1 MITENKMKIVVVSTG
16 RARCTLLAKYLHI
29 SHDNLEYCGE
39 FYNSKQKNLEKLE
52 KLEKFEVTPAK
63 IGGRF
68 LTVPDSLKIDLV
80 ESTNALFDKENFLVK
95 LMALSLDFDKNQDP
109 SVFRLAEYDQIHF
122 IERHDFFEQCCS
134 WEVSR
139 KEQIF
144 HLTNDPKR
152 EKEFNNIRKRK
163 YKLSASQI
171 NHAANF
177 VDLYLKLKKY
187 AVDNHIPHTVHTFE
201 SAKQFDKTQNELVDS
216 NLNYSELISNYHLKE
231 EVNKLFNKYFSYDDM
246 TSDPEAFNTAI
257 SKVEGLRSLQ
267 SFADKMAAKW
277 NK

>member
-1 MITENKMKIVVVSTG
+1 MKIVVVSTG

-29 SHDNLEYCGE
+29 SHDDLEFCGE
-39 FYNSKQKNLEKLE
+39 FYNAKQVELERE
-52 KLEKFEVTPAK
+52 IE
-63 IGGRF
+63 RF
-68 LTVPDSLKIDLV
+68 AVAPFSRKGLSLSNITAPTIDLV

-139 KEQIF
+139 KEQAF
-144 HLTNDPKR
+144 HLTTDAES

-163 YKLSASQI
+163 YKLSAKVI
-171 NHAANF
+171 EYAANY
-177 VDLYLKLKKY
+177 VELYLKLKKY
-187 AVDNHIPHTVHTFE
+187 VADHHIPHTVHTYE
-201 SAKQFDKTQNELVDS
+201 SAKQFDKTQDELIDS
-216 NLNYSELISNYHLKE
+216 NLNYSELITNYHLKE
-231 EVNKLFNKYFSYDDM
+231 DVNKLFNEYFSYDTM
-246 TSDPEAFNTAI
+246 TSDTAAFMAAI
-257 SKVEGLRSLQ
+257 KQVEGLRSLQ

>member
-29 SHDNLEYCGE
+29 LHDDLEFCGE
-39 FYNSKQKNLEKLE
+39 FYNAQQAKLDRQVE
-52 KLEKFEVTPAK
+52 RFAVTPSMRK
-63 IGGRF
+63 DF
-68 LTVPDSLKIDLV
+68 LTDPTDATIDLV

-201 SAKQFDKTQNELVDS
+201 SAKQFDKTQNELVDAK
-216 NLNYSELISNYHLKE
+216 LDYSELITNYHLKE
-231 EVNKLFNKYFSYDDM
+231 EVNKLFNKYFSYDDI
-246 TSDPEAFNTAI
+246 TSDPKAFNAAI
-257 SKVEGLRSLQ
+257 SQVEGLRSLQ

>member
-1 MITENKMKIVVVSTG
+1 MKIVVVSTG

-29 SHDNLEYCGE
+29 LHDDLEFCGE
-39 FYNSKQKNLEKLE
+39 FYNAKQVKLDKQIE
-52 KLEKFEVTPAK
+52 RFAVTPSMRK
-63 IGGRF
+63 DF
-68 LTVPDSLKIDLV
+68 LTDPTDATIDLV
-80 ESTNALFDKENFLVK
+80 ESTNVLFDKENFLVK

-152 EKEFNNIRKRK
+152 EEEFNNIRKRK

-201 SAKQFDKTQNELVDS
+201 SAKQFDKTQNELVDAK
-216 NLNYSELISNYHLKE
+216 LDYSELITNYHLKE
-231 EVNKLFNKYFSYDDM
+231 EVNKLFNKYFSYDNM
-246 TSDPEAFNTAI
+246 TSDPEAFMAAI
-257 SKVEGLRSLQ
+257 KQVEGLRSLQ